1 MKVIKSIH
9 GDSKT
14 IWWLYKKYGGLKYKF
29 KSELREIM
37 KTVNLDEITSKCI
50 RIRLEEE
57 LNQKLDSLKA
67 FIDEEILLILG
78 NLYFSPFSFHFPL
91 PFSTFFFPLSLSSFL
106 PLFSSWSLI
115 SSPPRG
121 GEKNFKTPVFL
132 FPIRIC
138 NLWNLKYNI
147 LLRV

>member
-1 MKVIKSIH
+1 MV
-9 GDSKT
+9 T
-14 IWWLYKKYGGLKYKF
+14 VKKYGGLKYKF

-78 NLYFSPFSFHFPL
+78 NLYFSPFPFIFPSL
-91 PFSTFFFPLSLSSFL
+91 FQLFFFSLFLPLSLPSYL
-106 PLFSSWSLI
+106 PLFSSWVFDFF
-115 SSPPRG
+115 PPPPLE
-121 GEKNFKTPVFL
+121 GEKRILKPL
-132 FPIRIC
+132 FCYSLSGSVIFEI
-138 NLWNLKYNI
+138 
-147 LLRV
+147 

>member
-1 MKVIKSIH
+1 MVTVK
-9 GDSKT
+9 
-14 IWWLYKKYGGLKYKF
+14 KKYGGLKYKF

-78 NLYFSPFSFHFPL
+78 NLYFSPFPFIFPSLFQLFSFPFSFLFPFPL
-91 PFSTFFFPLSLSSFL
+91 TFPCSPLG
-106 PLFSSWSLI
+106 SLI
-115 SSPPRG
+115 SSTPPPLE
-121 GEKNFKTPVFL
+121 GEKRILKPLFCYSLSGSVF
-132 FPIRIC
+132 FEI
-138 NLWNLKYNI
+138 
-147 LLRV
+147 

>member
-1 MKVIKSIH
+1 MV
-9 GDSKT
+9 T
-14 IWWLYKKYGGLKYKF
+14 VKKYGGLKYKF

-78 NLYFSPFSFHFPL
+78 NPYFFLFSFHFPL
-91 PFSTFFFPLSLSSFL
+91 PFSTFF
-106 PLFSSWSLI
+106 
-115 SSPPRG
+115 
-121 GEKNFKTPVFL
+121 L
-132 FPIRIC
+132 FPFPSPFPS
-138 NLWNLKYNI
+138 
-147 LLRV
+147 LLPSLVLLLGL